1 MLQGG
6 AAIITDLLAF
16 LGGWTKNRIDDLLGG
31 GARAWETDAAPPQHV
46 GFIQPLKLCPGSSAF
61 VPGLDVPVG
70 DAKAC
75 QGPLTKLTPFDTR
88 MGHCRTGEPPGP
100 TTNQLPGPFRPSR
113 GVAGNGGFEEPL
125 RNTMAPIRAF
135 HQRRATL

>member
-1 MLQGG
+1 M
-6 AAIITDLLAF
+6 
-16 LGGWTKNRIDDLLGG
+16 
-31 GARAWETDAAPPQHV
+31 APPQHV
-46 GFIQPLKLCPGSSAF
+46 DYITSLKLSPGSSAF

>member
-1 MLQGG
+1 ME
-6 AAIITDLLAF
+6 D
-16 LGGWTKNRIDDLLGG
+16 
-31 GARAWETDAAPPQHV
+31 ETLRGPTATRWLHSTLEN
-46 GFIQPLKLCPGSSAF
+46 FCPGSSAF

-75 QGPLTKLTPFDTR
+75 QGALTKLTPFDTS
-88 MGHCRTGEPPGP
+88 MGHCRTGEPPGT

-135 HQRRATL
+135 QVGRPAF